1 MLGALFSVGAEQS
14 PVQGSLAERCSWV
27 AELAAA
33 GAAEGTL
40 QRPPFGKAF
49 GARASML
56 LIGKPKRMG
65 HEHCLLSAISKQTSA
80 PDL

>member
-1 MLGALFSVGAEQS
+1 MV
-14 PVQGSLAERCSWV
+14 
-27 AELAAA
+27 LAAA

-65 HEHCLLSAISKQTSA
+65 LEHCLLSAISKQTSA